1 MKHTLYIHYR
11 HTFYAYQAK
20 NFRPFKKYAFFLHF
34 ADTVICMNRSSY
46 NFTDA
51 FKERLEALSKEIGKT
66 QTAVIIDAVNA
77 YAAGT
82 LPDKKI
88 VDLLNQLLTDN
99 AAIKQSIEDNR
110 ALLMAILK
118 ELQKG

>member
-1 MKHTLYIHYR
+1 
-11 HTFYAYQAK
+11 
-20 NFRPFKKYAFFLHF
+20 
-34 ADTVICMNRSSY
+34 MNRSSY

-51 FKERLEALSKEIGKT
+51 FKERLETLSKEIGKT

-77 YAAGT
+77 YAVGT

-88 VDLLNQLLTDN
+88 VDLLNRLLADN